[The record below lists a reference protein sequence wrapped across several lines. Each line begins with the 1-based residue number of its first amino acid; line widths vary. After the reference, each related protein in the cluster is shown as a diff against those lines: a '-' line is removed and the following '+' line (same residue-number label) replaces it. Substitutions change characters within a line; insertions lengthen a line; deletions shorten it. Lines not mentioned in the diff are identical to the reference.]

1 MAMQKSDA
9 AQPRLVNI
17 DKKQV
22 LALELRRRILLM
34 EIAPGAVIDEQEL
47 AEEFGLSR
55 PPVRELMRQMAGEGY
70 IELEANRP
78 ARATSM
84 SYHALRDFYLVAPM
98 IYIASTRLA
107 AENARPADIAK
118 LRRIQDEFRA
128 AVEGGDVD
136 ARIFANDAFHLEIG
150 NIARNAYLLPS
161 LRRLLIDHARIGRTY
176 YRDDVSDKA
185 ELATAAAQHDQII
198 DAIERRDPETAGRIV
213 QAHLELSRRNMAAY
227 AVPEGMEIPSTS

>member
-1 MAMQKSDA
+1 MRKPDA
-9 AQPRLVNI
+9 AEPNVINL

-47 AEEFGLSR
+47 ADEFGLSR

-70 IELEANRP
+70 IQLETNRP

-107 AENARPADIAK
+107 AENARPAEIAT
-118 LRRIQDEFRA
+118 LRRIQQEFRA
-128 AVEGGDVD
+128 AILGRDLD

-150 NIARNAYLLPS
+150 KIARNAYLLPS
-161 LRRLLIDHARIGRTY
+161 LRRLLIDHARVGRTY
-176 YRDDVSDKA
+176 YRDDVS
-185 ELATAAAQHDQII
+185 ERSEIEIAAAQHDQII
-198 DAIERRDPETAGRIV
+198 DAIERRDPEAAGRVV

>member
-1 MAMQKSDA
+1 MASNKPVA
-9 AQPRLVNI
+9 VNI
-17 DKKQV
+17 DRKQT
-22 LALELRRRILLM
+22 LAEALRRRILLM

-70 IELEANRP
+70 IELEPNRP
-78 ARATSM
+78 ARATAM

-107 AENARPADIAK
+107 AEHARPADIAA
-118 LRRIQDEFRA
+118 LRAIQDRFRA
-128 AVEGGDVD
+128 AVAGGDLD

-150 NIARNAYLLPS
+150 RIARNDYLMPS

-176 YRDDVSDKA
+176 YRDDVSDQA
-185 ELATAAAQHDQII
+185 ELEGAAAQHDQII
-198 DAIERRDPETAGRIV
+198 DAIARRDPEVAGRIV

-227 AVPEGMEIPSTS
+227 AVPEGMEIPPTS

>member
-1 MAMQKSDA
+1 MAVQKSGA
-9 AQPRLVNI
+9 TQAMSVNV
-17 DKKQV
+17 DRKQV
-22 LALELRRRILLM
+22 LVDALRRRIMTM

-78 ARATSM
+78 ARATAM

-98 IYIASTRLA
+98 IYVATTKLA
-107 AENARPADIAK
+107 AENARPADIAA
-118 LRRIQDEFRA
+118 LRAIQRDFRA
-128 AVEGGDVD
+128 AVDDGDLN

-150 NIARNAYLLPS
+150 KIARNAYLLPS
-161 LRRLLIDHARIGRTY
+161 LRRLLIDHARVGRTY

-185 ELATAAAQHDQII
+185 ELGTAAAQHDQII

-227 AVPEGMEIPSTS
+227 AVPEGMEMPPGL